1 METQLVYL
9 VLLAALLHAIW
20 NAMAKS
26 GGEPAFS
33 IAGYQLVGSII
44 CAAIIPFLPTPA
56 PESWI
61 FIFLSVVIHNVYY
74 FTLAK
79 SYQTGDLSL
88 TYPLFRGLAPVL
100 VAVGAGVFAGEWLS
114 FQAMIGVGLISL
126 GLAGLTLF
134 SPQVLKLQKQSLG
147 WALLTAIMIASY
159 TIVDGLGVRA
169 SGNAYAYIAWLF
181 LFESWPICL
190 ILLATRKAEFTSYLS
205 GNYRKLIFGGTI
217 SSLAYALVIFAMSL
231 GAMAMVSSLRET
243 SVIFAAIIGAV
254 VLKESFGKQRILG
267 ACLVAAGIILLRV
280 FA

>member
-44 CAAIIPFLPTPA
+44 CAALIPFLPTPS

-61 FIFLSVVIHNVYY
+61 FIFLSVVIHNFYY

-88 TYPLFRGLAPVL
+88 MYPLFRGLAPVL
-100 VAVGAGVFAGEWLS
+100 VAIGAGIFAQEWLS
-114 FQAMIGVGLISL
+114 FEAMIGVGLISL

-134 SPQVLKLQKQSLG
+134 TPQVLQLQKRSLG
-147 WALLTAIMIASY
+147 WALLTAILIAGY

-181 LFESWPICL
+181 LFESWPICT
-190 ILLATRKAEFTSYLS
+190 ILLMTRRAEFTSYLT
-205 GNYRKLIFGGTI
+205 GNYRKLVFGGVI
-217 SSLAYALVIFAMSL
+217 SSLAYALVIFAMGL

-243 SVIFAAIIGAV
+243 SVIFAAVIGAV

-267 ACLVAAGIILLRV
+267 ACLVAAGIILLRA